1 MSGLN
6 TLWLRV
12 FQGLRAVVFQNFTE
26 VHVKTGR
33 QRVASTILTVNAG
46 ATVHIGVTTGSDPVV
61 INSRLLNQIGS
72 TRIEYY
78 ARSDLSF
85 TGAVS
90 GNIIPIRNPNNI
102 SKVPIGVQMWHSVTP
117 GTPTEATEQ
126 YLDPYPIFAAG
137 NNAQSRIGADTLG
150 LEYVLKPNTSHV
162 FSIANTGTGNATVHW
177 WQTMYEGPLDLPLNE

>member
-12 FQGLRAVVFQNFTE
+12 FQGLRAVVFHNYTE
-26 VHVKTGR
+26 VHVKTGS
-33 QRVASTILTVNAG
+33 QRVASAILTVNAG
-46 ATVHIGVTTGSDPVV
+46 ATTHIGVTTGNDPVV
-61 INSRLLNQIGS
+61 IKSRLISQIGS
-72 TRIEYY
+72 TRIEYS

-102 SKVPIGVQMWHSVTP
+102 TKVPISIQMWHSVTP
-117 GTPTEATEQ
+117 GTPTAATVQ
-126 YLDPYPIFAAG
+126 YLDQFPIFAAG
-137 NNAQSRIGADTLG
+137 NNAQSRIGADASW

-177 WQTMYEGPLDLPLNE
+177 WQTFYEGPLDLPLDE

>member
-12 FQGLRAVVFQNFTE
+12 FQGVRAVIFQSYTE
-26 VHVKTGR
+26 ANVKLGR

-46 ATVHIGVTTGSDPVV
+46 ATNH
-61 INSRLLNQIGS
+61 IGS

-78 ARSDLSF
+78 ARSDLAF

-90 GNIIPIRNPNNI
+90 GNIVPIRNPNNI
-102 SKVPIGVQMWHSVTP
+102 TKVPIGFQMWHSVTP
-117 GTPTEATEQ
+117 VAPTGATVQ
-126 YLDPYPIFAAG
+126 YLDPFPIFAAG
-137 NNAQSRIGADTLG
+137 INAQSRIGGDTLG
-150 LEYVLKPNTSHV
+150 LEYILKPNTSHV

-177 WQTMYEGPLDLPLNE
+177 WQSQYEGPLDLPLNE

>member
-12 FQGLRAVVFQNFTE
+12 FQGLRAVVFQSYTE
-26 VHVKTGR
+26 VNVKTGR

-46 ATVHIGVTTGSDPVV
+46 ATTHIGVITGSDPV
-61 INSRLLNQIGS
+61 IIKSRLLNQIGS

-85 TGAVS
+85 TGAAS

-102 SKVPIGVQMWHSVTP
+102 TKVPIGIQMWHSVTP
-117 GTPTEATEQ
+117 GTPTGSTEQ
-126 YLDPYPIFAAG
+126 YLDPFPIFAAG

-150 LEYVLKPNTSHV
+150 LEYVLKPNTNHV

-177 WQTMYEGPLDLPLNE
+177 WQTLYEGPLDLPLNE

>member
-1 MSGLN
+1 MSLIRGN
-6 TLWLRV
+6 
-12 FQGLRAVVFQNFTE
+12 RAVPFHNYTE
-26 VHVKTGR
+26 VNIKTGR
-33 QRVASTILTVNAG
+33 QRVASAILTVNAG

-61 INSRLLNQIGS
+61 IKSRLINQISS

-102 SKVPIGVQMWHSVTP
+102 TKVPVGVQMWHSVTP
-117 GTPTEATEQ
+117 GTPTESTVQ
-126 YLDPYPIFAAG
+126 YLDPFPIFAAG

-177 WQTMYEGPLDLPLNE
+177 WQTLCEGPLDLPLNE

>member
-12 FQGLRAVVFQNFTE
+12 FQGLRAVVFKSQTQAN
-26 VHVKTGR
+26 VLLGR

-46 ATVHIGVTTGSDPVV
+46 ATVHIGFITGNDPL
-61 INSRLLNQIGS
+61 IITSRLINQIGS

-78 ARSDLSF
+78 ARSGLSF

-90 GNIIPIRNPNNI
+90 GNIVPIRNPNSI
-102 SKVPIGVQMWHSVTP
+102 TKVPIGVQMWHSVTP
-117 GTPTEATEQ
+117 GTPTAATEQ
-126 YLDPYPIFAAG
+126 YIDKYPIFSSGG
-137 NNAQSRIGADTLG
+137 NSQSRIGSDTLG

-177 WQTMYEGPLDLPLNE
+177 WQASYDGPLDLPLNE

>member
-12 FQGLRAVVFQNFTE
+12 FQGLRAVVFQNYTE
-26 VHVKTGR
+26 VNIKTGR
-33 QRVASTILTVNAG
+33 QRVASAILTINAG
-46 ATVHIGVTTGSDPVV
+46 ATTHIGVTTGSEPVV
-61 INSRLLNQIGS
+61 IKSRLLNQIGS

-85 TGAVS
+85 TGAVP

-102 SKVPIGVQMWHSVTP
+102 TKIPIGVQMWHSVTP
-117 GTPTEATEQ
+117 WTPTAATEQ

-137 NNAQSRIGADTLG
+137 NNAHSRIGADTLG

-177 WQTMYEGPLDLPLNE
+177 WQTLYEGPLDLPLNE

>member
-12 FQGLRAVVFQNFTE
+12 FQGIRAVVFHNYTE

-33 QRVASTILTVNAG
+33 QRVASAILTVNAG
-46 ATVHIGVTTGSDPVV
+46 TTVHIGVTTGSDPVV
-61 INSRLLNQIGS
+61 IDSRLLNQIGS

-78 ARSDLSF
+78 ARSDLAF

-102 SKVPIGVQMWHSVTP
+102 TKVPIGVQ
-117 GTPTEATEQ
+117 
-126 YLDPYPIFAAG
+126 
-137 NNAQSRIGADTLG
+137 IG
-150 LEYVLKPNTSHV
+150 
-162 FSIANTGTGNATVHW
+162 I
-177 WQTMYEGPLDLPLNE
+177 Q

>member
-12 FQGLRAVVFQNFTE
+12 FQGLRAVVFHNYTE

-33 QRVASTILTVNAG
+33 QRVASTLLTVNAG
-46 ATVHIGVTTGSDPVV
+46 STNHIGVITGNDPVV
-61 INSRLLNQIGS
+61 IKSLLISQIGS
-72 TRIEYY
+72 TRIEYS

-102 SKVPIGVQMWHSVTP
+102 TKVPIGIQMWHSVTP
-117 GTPTEATEQ
+117 GTPTAATVQ
-126 YLDPYPIFAAG
+126 YLDPFPIFAAG
-137 NNAQSRIGADTLG
+137 SNAQSRIGADASG

-162 FSIANTGTGNATVHW
+162 FSIANTGAGNATVHW
-177 WQTMYEGPLDLPLNE
+177 WQTLYEGPLDLPLTE

>member
-12 FQGLRAVVFQNFTE
+12 FQGLRAVVFHNYTE

-33 QRVASTILTVNAG
+33 QRVASAILTVNAG
-46 ATVHIGVTTGSDPVV
+46 ATTHIGVTTGNDPVV
-61 INSRLLNQIGS
+61 IKSRLISQIGS
-72 TRIEYY
+72 TRIEYSD
-78 ARSDLSF
+78 RSDLSF

-102 SKVPIGVQMWHSVTP
+102 TKVPIGIQMWHSVTP
-117 GTPTEATEQ
+117 GTPTAATEQ
-126 YLDPYPIFAAG
+126 YLEPFPIFAAG
-137 NNAQSRIGADTLG
+137 NNSQSRIGADTLG

-162 FSIANTGTGNATVHW
+162 FSIANTGTDNATVHW
-177 WQTMYEGPLDLPLNE
+177 WQTLYEGPLDLPLNE

>member
-12 FQGLRAVVFQNFTE
+12 FQGVRAVISQNYTE
-26 VHVKTGR
+26 ANVKLGR

-46 ATVHIGVTTGSDPVV
+46 ATNHIGVITGDEPVV
-61 INSRLLNQIGS
+61 IASRLISQIGS
-72 TRIEYY
+72 SRVEYY

-90 GNIIPIRNPNNI
+90 GNIINIRNPNNI
-102 SKVPIGVQMWHSVTP
+102 TKVPIGFQMWHSVTP
-117 GTPTEATEQ
+117 GTPTGATEQ
-126 YLDPYPIFAAG
+126 YLDPFPIFAPG
-137 NNAQSRIGADTLG
+137 RDAQSRIGGDTLG

-177 WQTMYEGPLDLPLNE
+177 WQSQYEGPLDLPLNE